1 MECAQH
7 NLKTCFPG
15 SRMCPV
21 IKAPSVPGPC
31 ASWNIFLSVSTSV
44 AIEKSTWEI
53 HGLDGECTLLWLI
66 KRKIPSLHTHRNLTS
81 CPSSSCAPAVGELRS
96 ALQEHWQLPRQAGPA
111 PPLCPFARSGAGGG
125 VQVRVLSPVS

>member
-1 MECAQH
+1 MSSHKGPICARPMCKLEHLPECFDECG
-7 NLKTCFPG
+7 N
-15 SRMCPV
+15 R
-21 IKAPSVPGPC
+21 
-31 ASWNIFLSVSTSV
+31 
-44 AIEKSTWEI
+44 EKHLGNTWTGWEV
-53 HGLDGECTLLWLI
+53 HTAVV